1 MFGTFDINFLIF
13 GILPYAVLAVAL
25 VGTIARYERD
35 PFTWKTSSSQL
46 LRRKQLMWGSVLFHL
61 GIIVLFFGHL
71 IGLFTPI
78 RILDALGVPYGLK
91 QWIAVILGG
100 TAGLAAFV
108 GASMLLHRR
117 LFDVRIRVNS
127 SFADIAILVALWL
140 QLLVGLGTIILTLD
154 HMDGSEMLRF
164 MTWSQSVM
172 GLQLNAWLEVV
183 DVHWLYKLHIL
194 LGMVIVA
201 AFPFTRLVHMLS
213 VPIRYVT
220 LRPGYQI
227 VRSRRRRPLEERRRA
242 FDSLQGPRGALVTG
256 SAGSGRDA
264 PGRADDGR
272 PARTGPA
279 PAPAE

>member
-1 MFGTFDINFLIF
+1 MFGNFDINFLIF
-13 GILPYAVLAVAL
+13 GIMPYAVLAVAL
-25 VGTIARYERD
+25 IGTIARYERD

-46 LRRKQLMWGSVLFHL
+46 LRRRQLMWGSVLFHV
-61 GIIVLFFGHL
+61 GIIILFFGHL

-78 RILDALGVPYGLK
+78 WLLDALGISYGFK
-91 QWIAVILGG
+91 QWVAVLLGG

-127 SFADIAILVALWL
+127 SFADIAILAAIWL
-140 QLLVGLGTIILTLD
+140 QIVVGMGTIFLTLG
-154 HMDGSEMLRF
+154 HMDGSKMVQF

-172 GLQLNAWLEVV
+172 SLQLNAWLEVV
-183 DVHWLYKLHIL
+183 DVHWMYKLHIF

-227 VRSRRRRPLEERRRA
+227 VRSRRRRPLEDRRQA
-242 FDSLQGPRGALVTG
+242 YDAHQGKP
-256 SAGSGRDA
+256 
-264 PGRADDGR
+264 
-272 PARTGPA
+272 GPA
-279 PAPAE
+279 ATTPAE

>member
-1 MFGTFDINFLIF
+1 MFGNFDINYLIF
-13 GILPYAVLAVAL
+13 GILPYAVLAIAL
-25 VGTIARYERD
+25 IGTIARYERD

-46 LRRKQLMWGSVLFHL
+46 LRRKQLMWGSVLFHV
-61 GIIVLFFGHL
+61 GIIILFFGHL
-71 IGLFTPI
+71 VGLFTPI
-78 RILDALGVPYGLK
+78 WLLDALGIPYGAK
-91 QWIAVILGG
+91 QWVAVILGG
-100 TAGLAAFV
+100 AAGLVAFV
-108 GASMLLHRR
+108 GATMLLHRR

-140 QLLVGLGTIILTLD
+140 QIVVGLGTIILTLE
-154 HMDGSEMLRF
+154 HMDGSEMVRF

-172 GLQLNAWLEVV
+172 GLQINAWLQVV

-242 FDSLQGPRGALVTG
+242 HDALQAKRGPST
-256 SAGSGRDA
+256 
-264 PGRADDGR
+264 
-272 PARTGPA
+272 TT
-279 PAPAE
+279 PAE